1 MNLCPGVN
9 LPVDMVVI
17 NPSFRE
23 SIVACSFTVG
33 SDEFVEK
40 EVQLLLLF
48 QRLQRQQ

>member
-23 SIVACSFTVG
+23 SIVASL
-33 SDEFVEK
+33 SEAMNS
-40 EVQLLLLF
+40 
-48 QRLQRQQ
+48 